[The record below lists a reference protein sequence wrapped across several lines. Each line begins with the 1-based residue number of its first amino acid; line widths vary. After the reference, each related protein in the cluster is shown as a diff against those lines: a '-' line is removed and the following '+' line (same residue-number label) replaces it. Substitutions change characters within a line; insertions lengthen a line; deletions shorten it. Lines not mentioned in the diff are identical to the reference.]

1 MNRNGGDNMDKE
13 KPADS
18 YNVVPVDQSPEGV
31 QELAFILNALLFETF
46 ADREVKDEEDEE
58 ELKQILRE
66 YLARPLEERDAETR
80 EIVAKAR
87 KRFRELKGK

>member
-1 MNRNGGDNMDKE
+1 MSRNGGDNMDKE
-13 KPADS
+13 KPANS
-18 YNVVPVDQSPEGV
+18 YNVVPVDQSPAGV

-46 ADREVKDEEDEE
+46 AGREVKDEE
-58 ELKQILRE
+58 ELKHVLKE
-66 YLARPLEERDAETR
+66 YLARPQEERDAETR